1 MKINMVIACLLGTA
15 LALGGCASTPQSE
28 AYLSTPIGD
37 GSESGFVMTTTLP
50 DGTMHEMHLFKT
62 WQEMDAYTA
71 KIGFERTSWHMKFD
85 ASVLQMAKQNV
96 KNAKFDEEG
105 YLAQPYSFDDVGEIG
120 RVMKEKGLPW
130 SIYAFKNDR
139 EWRTIGVVAQDKK
152 YTLFRFSVIDYID
165 EETYKLY
172 LAAKKAEE
180 EERRRAMSESLSQG
194 IMALAETSQKM
205 QAEQQK
211 QEQEN
216 AQRQRQIQEDLTRQA
231 NEQKQRQAQNQQ
243 ANRKNSS
250 NYHDTNR
257 VALLSYF
264 NSMNKGGNPLNRSDY
279 VSDAELAK
287 YEQLIERGVSSSA
300 AAQQVYNEFRK

>member
-105 YLAQPYSFDDVGEIG
+105 YLAPPYSFDDVGEIG
-120 RVMKEKGLPW
+120 RVMKEKGLRF
-130 SIYAFKNDR
+130 AMD
-139 EWRTIGVVAQDKK
+139 AQRGTATEYVEFGITAMDKK
-152 YTLFRFSVIDYID
+152 YTIFRYSIYWVSN
-165 EETYKLY
+165 EEMIP
-172 LAAKKAEE
+172 AS
-180 EERRRAMSESLSQG
+180 ERSGSES
-194 IMALAETSQKM
+194 
-205 QAEQQK
+205 
-211 QEQEN
+211 
-216 AQRQRQIQEDLTRQA
+216 
-231 NEQKQRQAQNQQ
+231 
-243 ANRKNSS
+243 
-250 NYHDTNR
+250 
-257 VALLSYF
+257 YF
-264 NSMNKGGNPLNRSDY
+264 GY
-279 VSDAELAK
+279 
-287 YEQLIERGVSSSA
+287 
-300 AAQQVYNEFRK
+300 